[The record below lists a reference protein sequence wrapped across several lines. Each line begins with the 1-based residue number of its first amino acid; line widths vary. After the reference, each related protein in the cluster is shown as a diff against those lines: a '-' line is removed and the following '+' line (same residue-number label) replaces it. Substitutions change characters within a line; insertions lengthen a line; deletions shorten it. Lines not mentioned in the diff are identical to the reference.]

1 MPTNIYIDKQPE
13 RVFSEQYYMRRLE
26 ELGVHVDQLITR
38 RKPTYAQL
46 KALAEGCERL
56 LAKYGRFA
64 AQ

>member
-1 MPTNIYIDKQPE
+1 VSIYVDRLPE
-13 RVFSEQYYMRRLE
+13 RVFSEQYYIHRLE

-38 RKPTYAQL
+38 RRPTYAQL